1 MVPVMKNKIAIFDI
15 DGTIFRSSLL
25 IQLNFALVE
34 YGIFPPLA
42 KTEIDKH
49 RLRWIDRKDTYQKY
63 IEKVVEVFN
72 RRIRGC
78 HQEDFEKVGELV
90 VGEQKNRVYTYT
102 RELIKNLRG
111 KYFLLAISG
120 SPQEVVKAFNQY
132 WKFDDF
138 IAYKYETDKEGFYT
152 GRVLSNTF
160 RNKKQTVLD
169 YVKKHNFSL
178 KDSIGVGDTEVDV
191 GFLELVSQP
200 ICFNPNH
207 GLYHIAKEKKWKI
220 VVERKDVIYNI

>member
-1 MVPVMKNKIAIFDI
+1 MVNIRKNKIAVFDI

-25 IQLNFALVE
+25 IQLNFALVD

-42 KTEIDKH
+42 KAEIDKY

-72 RRIRGC
+72 KRIRGC
-78 HQEDFEKVGELV
+78 RREDVEKVGKLIV
-90 VGEQKNRVYTYT
+90 SEQKNRVYTYT

-120 SPQEVVKAFNQY
+120 SPKEVVKEFNRY
-132 WKFDDF
+132 WKFDDY
-138 IAYKYETDKEGFYT
+138 IAYEYDVDKEGYYT
-152 GRVLSNTF
+152 GKVLKNTS
-160 RNKKQTVLD
+160 RNKADLF
-169 YVKKHNFSL
+169 KKFLKKRNISL
-178 KDSIGVGDTEVDV
+178 KGSVGVGDTESDV
-191 GFLELVSQP
+191 GFLEMVSQP

-207 GLYHIAKEKKWKI
+207 SLYHIARKKKWKI
-220 VVERKDVIYNI
+220 VIERKDVIYNI

>member
-1 MVPVMKNKIAIFDI
+1 MVSISKNKVAIFDI

-42 KTEIDKH
+42 KAEIEKC
-49 RLRWIDRKDTYQKY
+49 RLNWIDRKDTYQKY
-63 IEKVVEVFN
+63 IDKVVEVFN

-78 HQEDFEKVGELV
+78 HKEDVEKVGKLV
-90 VGEQKNRVYTYT
+90 VEEQKNRVYTYT

-120 SPQEVVKAFNQY
+120 SPEEVVKEFNHY
-132 WKFDDF
+132 WKFDGC
-138 IAYKYETDKEGFYT
+138 IAYQYETDSEGFYT
-152 GRVLSNTF
+152 GKVLSNSF

-169 YVKKHNFSL
+169 YVKKRNFSL
-178 KDSIGVGDTEVDV
+178 KDSIGVGDTESDV
-191 GFLELVSQP
+191 GFLELTSQP

-207 GLYHIAKEKKWKI
+207 GLYHIAREKKWKI